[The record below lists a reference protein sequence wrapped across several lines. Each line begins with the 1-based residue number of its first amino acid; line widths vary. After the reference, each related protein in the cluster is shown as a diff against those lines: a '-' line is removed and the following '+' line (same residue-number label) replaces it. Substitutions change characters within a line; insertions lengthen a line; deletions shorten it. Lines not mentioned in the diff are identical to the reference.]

1 MTAGGA
7 QAPGVAAVEVFSA
20 EALREFSTR
29 VFRWRGV
36 PEDDARLAADVLA
49 TADLRGIDTHGVAR
63 LAQYVEMFERGWI
76 NPRPEIRIVRET
88 PSTATVDGDNGLG
101 LVVGPRA
108 NRIAMDRADAVGSG
122 SVAVRNSNHFGIGE
136 YYALQGLPRDM
147 IVWAMTNS
155 PPQVAPLWGAEKML
169 GTNPMAIAFPGGEE
183 PAVVIDVTTSAIAFG
198 KVEHAARRGEPIP
211 DGCAVDRDGRMTT
224 DPRAMLDG
232 GALLPLGG
240 DFEHG
245 GHKGYCMATMVDMLA
260 AVLSGANWGPY
271 PPPFPANLPPPPRY
285 VGAGVGHFFL
295 ALRID
300 GFIDPDEFRRQVD
313 DWVRTVRGTRP
324 AAGTSG
330 PVIPGEP
337 NRLAEE
343 RRRADGVPVILPVV
357 EQLRRLAAASGV
369 PLD

>member
-1 MTAGGA
+1 MSAGGA
-7 QAPGVAAVEVFSA
+7 GAPAPAAVEVFA
-20 EALREFSTR
+20 IERLREFSTR
-29 VFRWRGV
+29 ILRWREV
-36 PEDDARLAADVLA
+36 PEEDARLAADVLA

-76 NPRPEIRIVRET
+76 NPRPRVQVVRET
-88 PSTATVDGDNGLG
+88 LATATVDGDNGLG

-108 NRIAMDRADAVGSG
+108 NRVAMDKADAAGSG

-155 PPQVAPLWGAEKML
+155 PPQVAPLYGAEKML

-183 PAVVIDVTTSAIAFG
+183 PDVVIDVTTSAIAFG
-198 KVEHAARRGEPIP
+198 KVEHAARKGERIP
-211 DGCAVDRDGRMTT
+211 EGCAVDRDGRMTT
-224 DPRAMLDG
+224 DPGEMLAG

-240 DFEHG
+240 DFQHG
-245 GHKGYCMATMVDMLA
+245 GHKGYCMAAMVDMLS

-271 PPPFPANLPPPPRY
+271 PPPFPANLPAPPRY
-285 VGAGVGHFFL
+285 VGKGVGHFFM

-300 GFIDPDEFRRQVD
+300 GFIDPDEFRSQVD
-313 DWVRTVRGTRP
+313 DWVRTIRGTRP

-330 PVIPGEP
+330 PMIPGDP
-337 NRLAEE
+337 NRRAEE
-343 RRRADGVPVILPVV
+343 TRRVEGVPVILPVV
-357 EQLRRLAAASGV
+357 EQLRRLSAASGV
-369 PLD
+369 PFD